1 MKKYLPFLFL
11 CICASSVSAQG
22 YNISLQSNYK
32 NGIAYLTYYLGKDL
46 LLQDSAAVG
55 NNGKAIFKNKTKL
68 PGGIYSIVF
77 PSKRFTADF
86 LIDKEQDI
94 NIVADTLHLDKIQ
107 ITGSPANVLFKE
119 YQSTVNTKGKL
130 LQDARTAYEKAKT
143 KQDSTRLEANY
154 KKLSKE
160 LNDYREGIVKTKP
173 TSMMA
178 VLLNALR
185 ESPYPSKI
193 PKTRQDSLE
202 NYQYYKLHYWDGIS
216 FLDDRIVRT
225 PFFLPKLENYYRQ
238 VMPQAADSLIKDI
251 DYKMLLARS
260 APEMYKF
267 LLNWFTDE
275 YISPKYMGQ
284 DAVFVHLYQQ
294 YHSKGLAT
302 WLNKTQD
309 SVVTRRAFM
318 LMSNLIGEQ
327 GANLDMVDTSGKPT
341 SLYDMKADYTLLI
354 FWDPNCGHCK
364 EELPKI
370 DSIYRA
376 NWINKNL
383 KIYAVL
389 TEIEKHKE
397 EWLTY
402 IRKHHIEDWINVY
415 QTDALHDIDVKNNRP
430 SYRQLYDV
438 SLTPTLF
445 LLDKTKR
452 IIAKKLTR
460 EQINDFLEVKIKNG
474 DK

>member
-1 MKKYLPFLFL
+1 MKKYLVFFFLY
-11 CICASSVSAQG
+11 IRVSSASAQG
-22 YNISLQSNYK
+22 YTISLQSNYK
-32 NGIAYLTYYLGKDL
+32 SGIAYLTYYLGKDL
-46 LLQDSAAVG
+46 VLQDSAAVG

-68 PGGIYSIVF
+68 PGGIYAIVF
-77 PSKRFTADF
+77 PGKRFTADF
-86 LIDKEQDI
+86 LIDKEQEI
-94 NIVADTLHLDKIQ
+94 NIVADTNHLDKIQ
-107 ITGSPANVLFKE
+107 ITGSPANILFKE
-119 YQSTVNTKGKL
+119 YQTTVNTKGKL

-143 KQDSTRLEANY
+143 KQDSTKLEANY

-160 LNDYREGIVKTKP
+160 LNDYRESIVKTKP

-178 VLLNALR
+178 LLLNALR
-185 ESPYPSKI
+185 ESPYPTKV
-193 PKTRQDSLE
+193 PKTREDSLE
-202 NYQYYKLHYWDGIS
+202 NYQYYKSHYWDGVS

-327 GANLDMVDTSGKPT
+327 GANLDMVDTSGKLT
-341 SLYDMKADYTLLI
+341 SLYDVKADYILLI

-370 DSIYRA
+370 DSLYRA

-389 TEIEKHKE
+389 AETEKHKE
-397 EWLTY
+397 EWINY

-415 QTDALHDIDVKNNRP
+415 QTDALHDIEAKNNRP

-438 SLTPTLF
+438 SLTPTML

-460 EQINDFLEVKIKNG
+460 EQINDFLEVKIKSG